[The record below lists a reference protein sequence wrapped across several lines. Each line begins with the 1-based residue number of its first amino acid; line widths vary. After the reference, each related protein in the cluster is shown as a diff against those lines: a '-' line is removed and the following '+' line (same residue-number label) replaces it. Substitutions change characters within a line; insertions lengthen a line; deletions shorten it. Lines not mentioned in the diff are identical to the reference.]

1 MGRLDMWLLRLIG
14 VWLMLLAFIAV
25 IYDGTRIL
33 ADDGALVFTSVL
45 EHWQAVSPGSLS
57 VAETAVSE
65 NIGAWFWNSVIAALI
80 ALPAWAVTGALG
92 GGIYLLGYRRKRL
105 EVFTN

>member
-1 MGRLDMWLLRLIG
+1 MWLLRLIG
-14 VWLMLLAFIAV
+14 VWFLLLAFIAI

-33 ADDGALVFTSVL
+33 ADDGAIVFTSVS
-45 EHWQAVSPGSLS
+45 EHWRAANPGSLAA
-57 VAETAVSE
+57 AEAAVSE
-65 NIGAWFWNSVIAALI
+65 HIGAWFWNSVIAALI

-92 GGIYLLGYRRKRL
+92 AGIYLLGYRRKRL